1 MQPLGCKRVVQDRIL
16 NHVNSSVAAIYD
28 RHRYDKEARTWLQ
41 KWAAHMDALTG
52 GFHIGRARRMGAPW
66 WIGAAISSR
75 AVCSPP

>member
-41 KWAAHMDALTG
+41 KWAAHWMRLPVVSISAE
-52 GFHIGRARRMGAPW
+52 RAA
-66 WIGAAISSR
+66 
-75 AVCSPP
+75 